1 MRNFAKR
8 ALLAVGAL
16 ILTLSVGARAQA
28 EDMVDIKLGM
38 LPIATQ
44 APVFIA
50 LKHGYFKEEGLKVT
64 TQMFR
69 GGPAVAAAVI
79 SGDVDFGYAATTSPI
94 LAYSEGAPV
103 RIVAPSDIAGSK
115 RENFMNVLLTNS
127 GSGISGFKDLEG
139 KRVAVNQL
147 KALLELLTKASVDG
161 AGADS
166 SKVTFVEVPFP
177 QMGSLL
183 KSGQVDAVVNVEP
196 FITFMVQ
203 GGANVV
209 ANAAKVVVG
218 GPQGI
223 WFSSVKTANS
233 DSLGRFRRAIEKA
246 NTYASA
252 HPDEVRDTLSTFTRI
267 KPDVAAKI
275 GLPVWSAKMD
285 LKAVQYQADLMA
297 KYGLLRKQLD
307 ITGLVVQ

>member
-1 MRNFAKR
+1 MRNVGKL
-8 ALLAVGAL
+8 ALVVVGAL
-16 ILTLSVGARAQA
+16 MLTLSIGARAQA
-28 EDMVDIKLGM
+28 ADMVDVKLGT

-50 LKHGYFKEEGLKVT
+50 LERGFFKEEGLNVT

-69 GGPAVAAAVI
+69 GGPAVTAAVI
-79 SGDVDFGYAATTSPI
+79 SGDIDFGYAATTSPI

-115 RENFMNVLLTNS
+115 RENFMNVLLTNP
-127 GSGISGFKDLEG
+127 GSGIRGFKDLEG

-161 AGADS
+161 DGGDS
-166 SKVTFVEVPFP
+166 GKVTFVEVPFP
-177 QMGSLL
+177 QMASLL

-203 GGANVV
+203 GGANAV
-209 ANAAKVVVG
+209 ANAAQVVVG

-223 WFSSVKTANS
+223 WFSSIKTAKS
-233 DSLGRFRRAIEKA
+233 EILGRFRRAIEKA

-252 HPDEVRDTLSTFTRI
+252 HPEEVRKSLSTFTRI

-275 GLPVWSAKMD
+275 SLPVWSAKLD
-285 LKAVQYQADLMA
+285 LKAVQHQADLMA
-297 KYGLLRKQLD
+297 KYELLRKQID
-307 ITGLVVQ
+307 VTKLVLQ